1 MSETNLGSVCFFLR
15 GQFRRQN
22 MAESAMDLFDWLRR
36 SKARRG
42 VVRLD
47 AAPSRNQPDTQK
59 KAQRLLLK
67 VSFC

>member
-36 SKARRG
+36 SKARRS

-47 AAPSRNQPDTQK
+47 AAAINQTHK
-59 KAQRLLLK
+59 KRLN
-67 VSFC
+67 VCY